1 MKAFEILNISIENL
15 VRNVKKCFYLQM
27 KSQISNSVNAR

>member
-15 VRNVKKCFYLQM
+15 VRNVKKMFLFINE
-27 KSQISNSVNAR
+27 KSNFKFG